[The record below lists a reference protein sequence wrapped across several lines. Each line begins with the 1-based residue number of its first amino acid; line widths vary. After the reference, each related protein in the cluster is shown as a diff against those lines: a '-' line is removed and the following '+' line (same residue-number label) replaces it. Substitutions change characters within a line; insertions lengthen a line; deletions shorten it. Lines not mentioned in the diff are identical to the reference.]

1 MVASSRQIKRVLVR
15 RRTSAPKTHPR
26 GDLLPAAVDVR
37 DLQDAYQA
45 GVEDGQP
52 RGWSGTAVAGGYI
65 EGVEPNTDL
74 RNRAWR
80 GYTNSPGIGE
90 QMYLTDG
97 AVAASANE
105 WIERAQNADWRI
117 DPGDT
122 DDPDGQMHAEFA
134 RRNLFELSATSWLSN
149 ARNFAKAIMWGCAL
163 AETIFARD
171 SKDEAPTF
179 QKVEGRRL
187 ARWEETGQFDR
198 DHYILTDLAPRL
210 PTSIEEWRQDT
221 ETGSFDG
228 IVQTSPLDNTARSG
242 SFGEVFIGAE
252 HLVLVTYGGDGN
264 NWEGFSRFRSVYI
277 PWKARQTLLR
287 MGVIAAER
295 FGVGVP
301 IAKQTEDGWADRAG
315 AKAAWAEVKRQVARY
330 RGGAQAWM
338 ALPFGVD
345 VEVQE
350 PALPAAQHVL
360 ALYNQMAMDIH
371 IAGETQHLIQGTQQ
385 VGTYGLRE
393 GQSSEFKATINPFL
407 RAIARAVN
415 KSVIKP
421 LIDLNWLGVKRYPEL
436 TFGDQQH
443 GSTKEDMEA
452 YQIGVTSGAV
462 TPQIEDEEFFRSRF
476 QWPEMTEE
484 SEEARTNEPA
494 AVEPEPVIEPP
505 EDEEP
510 EVVAGA
516 CGCGCS
522 EMFGTVPFE
531 DEPSDGSPAADVR
544 LLAESKFDANT
555 SRMSRVEAV
564 ERTSIRLAAQVQ
576 TLVLTPYLKKIEPAL
591 ESGDAAAIAK
601 TPIPGRGALIRTL
614 RNALADVAV
623 MGRSE
628 VKREIKRQED
638 DPEFQ
643 VELAAALEAWAP
655 AMFAENP
662 SGMENGIDEVVDTPS
677 NLAKRR
683 NLAATTTA
691 TNLLRDVDS
700 TVNSYIQQT
709 LPDKYDDEEI
719 RERVKAVITPR
730 TISKDVTQDVNTSY
744 TDARAAQGR
753 AEETGT
759 VVYTLNPEI
768 GINGPH
774 EPCVECVAV
783 AEGPDN
789 PAIVGSNAEERLQ
802 VPNPNCD
809 STKSGINNCWCAN
822 VYLKTP
828 SIDEAARAGG
838 LA

>member
-591 ESGDAAAIAK
+591 ESGDAAAIVGGAACVVEEGL
-601 TPIPGRGALIRTL
+601 GRGMH
-614 RNALADVAV
+614 V
-623 MGRSE
+623 
-628 VKREIKRQED
+628 
-638 DPEFQ
+638 
-643 VELAAALEAWAP
+643 AP
-655 AMFAENP
+655 AEEAEA
-662 SGMENGIDEVVDTPS
+662 ELLEVAGVGAHVGLDGAAVRPAVVP
-677 NLAKRR
+677 LRQKRVVGVPE
-683 NLAATTTA
+683 
-691 TNLLRDVDS
+691 DVG
-700 TVNSYIQQT
+700 V
-709 LPDKYDDEEI
+709 
-719 RERVKAVITPR
+719 RAV
-730 TISKDVTQDVNTSY
+730 
-744 TDARAAQGR
+744 RAA
-753 AEETGT
+753 
-759 VVYTLNPEI
+759 V
-768 GINGPH
+768 
-774 EPCVECVAV
+774 
-783 AEGPDN
+783 
-789 PAIVGSNAEERLQ
+789 PA
-802 VPNPNCD
+802 
-809 STKSGINNCWCAN
+809 
-822 VYLKTP
+822 
-828 SIDEAARAGG
+828 AARAVRVGQPEAWVLRGQGG
-838 LA
+838 HDVALVLASQSRLVGVDFRQHPPARLRRAEAHPEHVASGAASAIAVPEAVHGVCRRSILVLEDSP